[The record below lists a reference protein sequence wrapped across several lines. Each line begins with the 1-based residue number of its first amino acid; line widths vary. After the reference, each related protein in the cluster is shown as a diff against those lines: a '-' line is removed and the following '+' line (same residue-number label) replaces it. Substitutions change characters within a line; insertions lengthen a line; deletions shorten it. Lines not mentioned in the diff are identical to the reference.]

1 MAVCG
6 LKRCRLCPK
15 IKRFCFVRLERDGA
29 EGEAP
34 VRVNELSKEEKVEME
49 EVKVK
54 LLGRGDTGGMPG
66 ATGTG
71 L

>member
-15 IKRFCFVRLERDGA
+15 VKRFCFVRLERDGA

-34 VRVNELSKEEKVEME
+34 VRVNELSKEEKVE
-49 EVKVK
+49 
-54 LLGRGDTGGMPG
+54 RWRR
-66 ATGTG
+66 
-71 L
+71 